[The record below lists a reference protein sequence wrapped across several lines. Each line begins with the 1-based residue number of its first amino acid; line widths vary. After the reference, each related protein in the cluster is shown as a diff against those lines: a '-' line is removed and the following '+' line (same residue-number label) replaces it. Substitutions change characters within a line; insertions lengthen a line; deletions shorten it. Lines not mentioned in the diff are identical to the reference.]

1 MPINSFL
8 YPGAKVTLSYDVDNS
23 LRFEPSD
30 SAYLSM
36 TPSSAG
42 DRNTWTWSGWYKKGV
57 ESTSNTYNQVLFG
70 TAGSDY
76 DSIAIRTTPND
87 PKFLV
92 NVASGSGLTAF
103 ERSTNALIRDPGA
116 WYHFVVA
123 FDSTQGT
130 AANRVK
136 VYINGSEITSFDD
149 NTNGNQNAN
158 SHINNTDAHQIG
170 KQAGLSRYL
179 GGYLCEVC
187 FIDGQAL
194 TPTSFGE
201 FDEDSPTIWKP
212 KDVSGLTF
220 GTNGFYL
227 EFKQSGTSQNS
238 SGLGADTSGNDN
250 HFASNNLA
258 ATDQSTDTCTNNF
271 CTLNPLDRSTLSSD
285 GTTFTE
291 GNLKTTDA
299 SSNYLVATGTMAVT
313 QGKWYFEVKIDATAS
328 HTASGVKIV
337 DLDGWDRTDGSANG
351 SYGWLYAA
359 NGDKRNGGS
368 SSSYGDAFSA
378 NDIIGVAIDMDNKA
392 VYFSRNGT
400 FQASGDPTSG
410 ASKTNAAFT
419 NLTGTITAQVY
430 DGSSGQAHEFSM
442 NFGSPPYSISSG
454 NSDANGYGNFE
465 YSVPSGYYSINSKN
479 LAEFG

>member
-8 YPGAKVTLSYDVDNS
+8 YPGAKVTLGYEVANS
-23 LRFEPSD
+23 LRFNDGD
-30 SAYLSM
+30 SAYLNF
-36 TPSSAG
+36 TPSSTGSRRIFTISFWFKQTNSGATRALFSTGNYSGG
-42 DRNTWTWSGWYKKGV
+42 DGFLQINLSSSGRLV
-57 ESTSNTYNQVLFG
+57 VD
-70 TAGSDY
+70 DY
-76 DSIAIRTTPND
+76 DQGGSSYNLRWVTPTTGPL
-87 PKFLV
+87 F
-92 NVASGSGLTAF
+92 
-103 ERSTNALIRDPGA
+103 RDPAA
-116 WYHFVVA
+116 WYHFVLAV
-123 FDSTQGT
+123 DSTQGT
-130 AANRVK
+130 QSNRVK
-136 VYINGSEITSFDD
+136 VYINGVDISSDFTQTTNTSQNDD
-149 NTNGNQNAN
+149 FHVNTSSKVQ
-158 SHINNTDAHQIG
+158 QIG
-170 KQAGLSRYL
+170 RSQNNNNYYD
-179 GGYLCEVC
+179 GYLAEFVM
-187 FIDGQAL
+187 IDGSQL

-227 EFKQSGTSQNS
+227 DFENS
-238 SGLGADTSGNDN
+238 SALGNDVSGNDN
-250 HFASNNLA
+250 DFTANNLA

-285 GTTFTE
+285 GTTFAE
-291 GNLKTTDA
+291 GNLKTTDG

>member
-1 MPINSFL
+1 MVSFILPGNSATGG
-8 YPGAKVTLSYDVDNS
+8 YEVDNS
-23 LRFEPSD
+23 LRFNDGD
-30 SAYLSM
+30 SANLSR
-36 TPSSAG
+36 TQVAG
-42 DRNTWTWSGWYKKGV
+42 N
-57 ESTSNTYNQVLFG
+57 
-70 TAGSDY
+70 
-76 DSIAIRTTPND
+76 RTTFTFSTWVKRSALGTDQMIFNAASPANSTDFRTLLRFGDADVLQFYNND
-87 PKFLV
+87 ATGGGV
-92 NVASGSGLTAF
+92 NMNLK
-103 ERSTNALIRDPGA
+103 TNRLFRDVSA
-116 WYHFVVA
+116 WYHIVLR
-123 FDSTQGT
+123 FDTTQSTE
-130 AANRVK
+130 ADRIRLYV
-136 VYINGSEITSFDD
+136 NGVQETSFSTATYPSQNAD
-149 NTNGNQNAN
+149 NTHFNYNGN
-158 SHINNTDAHQIG
+158 TVKIG
-170 KQAGLSRYL
+170 GSAYSDGDYFD
-179 GGYLCEVC
+179 GYMAEAVLC
-187 FIDGQAL
+187 DGSSLA
-194 TPTSFGE
+194 PTSFGE

-212 KDVSGLTF
+212 IDVSDLTF
-220 GTNGFYL
+220 GNNGFYL
-227 EFKQSGTSQNS
+227 DFEDSSALGTDVSGEGHNYTV
-238 SGLGADTSGNDN
+238 
-250 HFASNNLA
+250 NNLA

-271 CTLNPLDRSTLSSD
+271 CTLNPLDRSSLSSD
-285 GTTFTE
+285 GTTFAE
-291 GNLKTTDA
+291 GNLKTTDG

-337 DLDGWDRTDGSANG
+337 DLDGWDRTDGAANG

-400 FQASGDPTSG
+400 FQASGNPASG

-442 NFGSPPYSISSG
+442 NFGSPAYSISSG

-465 YSVPSGYYSINSKN
+465 YSVPSGYYALNSKN